1 MNFQFEFEY
10 NAQERKRLD
19 HLNAPNA
26 VGPGKFAVLWCL
38 CFAPTVLCLL
48 WLQMWSIV
56 IAGVTLILMA
66 SFVPAIMKLR
76 GTAAHEFS
84 RSIELTPV
92 GKRETVG
99 DSTTFVKWNSTDE
112 IMESE
117 DDFLFSRNDRF
128 SLLPK
133 RAIDSD
139 QFQNLRDQIGLWRN
153 QPQSATTP
161 LEMYQQLFQSS
172 DGATWMFTV
181 SRDDLVAATKSTS
194 IRQVDDRGFNFEH
207 VQVKKGMPG
216 WLSML
221 IVVLILSVGLLL
233 VILSLPPNRMELLP
247 TAVFMCLNP
256 FVLLFAVGY
265 WIRWRGIRGVPR
277 LKTDE
282 LNLRLFE
289 GGWAIGNEDRVA
301 FNKWNER
308 SVLYLANE
316 FIGIRSDMAL
326 IHVLPIRGF
335 GGPDGVWQF
344 LDRAIRLKKSWLE
357 RNSGEG
363 TDTQTAN
370 AVDNEGEENQAV
382 NPYRSPSVK

>member
-1 MNFQFEFEY
+1 MKFQFEY
-10 NAQERKRLD
+10 NANERKRID
-19 HLNAPNA
+19 RLNAPNA
-26 VGPGKFAVLWCL
+26 IGPAKFAVLWCL

-48 WLQMWSIV
+48 WLQMWSMVIV
-56 IAGVTLILMA
+56 GVTLILMA

-76 GTAAHEFS
+76 SVNAPEFL
-84 RSIELTPV
+84 RTFELTPV
-92 GKRETVG
+92 GKRETIG
-99 DSTTFVKWNSTDE
+99 DTNTFVKWNATDE
-112 IMESE
+112 IIETE

-128 SLLPK
+128 SMLPK
-133 RAIDSD
+133 RAIGVD
-139 QFQNLRDQIGLWRN
+139 QFQPLRDQIGIWRN
-153 QPQSATTP
+153 QPEAATSP
-161 LEMYQQLFQSS
+161 IDMYRQLFQSTDS
-172 DGATWMFTV
+172 HTWTFML
-181 SRDDLVAATKSTS
+181 SREDLVTATKSTS
-194 IRQVDDRGFNFEH
+194 IRLIDDKTFSFGNLKI
-207 VQVKKGMPG
+207 KKGVPG
-216 WLSML
+216 WLSIL
-221 IVVLILSVGLLL
+221 IVV
-233 VILSLPPNRMELLP
+233 VILTAAMLLIFASLPPDDTDLLP
-247 TAVFMCLNP
+247 KVIFLCLNP
-256 FVLLFAVGY
+256 FALLFAVGY

-282 LNLRLFE
+282 LNVRLFE
-289 GGWAIGNEDRVA
+289 GGWAIGNEDRCA

-316 FIGIRSDMAL
+316 FIGIRSDLAL

-335 GGPDGVWQF
+335 NGPDGVWQF

>member
-26 VGPGKFAVLWCL
+26 VGPGRFGILWCL
-38 CFAPTVLCLL
+38 CFAPTVLCLM

-56 IAGVTLILMA
+56 IAGVSLILMA

-76 GTAAHEFS
+76 GTAAREFP

-99 DSTTFVKWNSTDE
+99 DTTTFVKWNATDE
-112 IMESE
+112 IIESE

-128 SLLPK
+128 TLLPK

-139 QFQNLRDQIGLWRN
+139 QFQILRDQIGLWRN

-161 LEMYQQLFQSS
+161 LEMYQQLFQSTDTS
-172 DGATWMFTV
+172 TWMFTIG
-181 SRDDLVAATKSTS
+181 RDDLVAATKSTS
-194 IRQVDDRGFNFEH
+194 LRLINDKTFSFKN
-207 VQVKKGMPG
+207 VQIKKGMPG

-221 IVVLILSVGLLL
+221 IVVLILKVGLLL
-233 VILSLPPNRMELLP
+233 IFASMPPNRLDLLP
-247 TAVFMCLNP
+247 TAIFLCLNP
-256 FVLLFAVGY
+256 FVLLVAVGY

-308 SVLYLANE
+308 SVIYLANE
-316 FIGIRSDMAL
+316 FVGIRSDMA

-335 GGPDGVWQF
+335 SGPDGVWQF
-344 LDRAIRLKKSWLE
+344 IDRAIRLKKNWLE

-363 TDTQTAN
+363 TDTQTVN
-370 AVDNEGEENQAV
+370 AVDNEEDHNQAV
-382 NPYRSPSVK
+382 NPYRSPSVR